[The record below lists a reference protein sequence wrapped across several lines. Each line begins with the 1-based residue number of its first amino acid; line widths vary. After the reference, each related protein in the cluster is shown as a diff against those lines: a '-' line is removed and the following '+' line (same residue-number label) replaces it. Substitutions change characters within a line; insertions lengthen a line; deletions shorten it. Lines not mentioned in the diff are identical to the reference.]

1 MTEPDRFATAA
12 LLLGAATQLVDGI
25 QAGIAE
31 RGFADIRPAHGFAFV
46 RISRGDATMV
56 DVANHL
62 GISKQAAS
70 QMVELLVQR
79 GYVDRTQHPTD
90 ARSSVLSLTPKGWG
104 CTRAAEQ
111 AADRTISEWEKAVGT
126 NEDSSIDVDARIGR
140 LAWTAP
146 PGLVARH
153 AKADSLT
160 RRTGAVSPVLALED
174 EQSACLELG
183 PVVECRER
191 CLNPDKTRLD
201 LLLTHVFEK

>member
-25 QAGIAE
+25 QAGVFE
-31 RGFADIRPAHGFAFV
+31 RGFTDVRPSHGFAFV

-90 ARSSVLSLTPKGWG
+90 ARSSVLSLTVKGWA
-104 CTRAAEQ
+104 CARAAEDS
-111 AADRTISEWEKAVGT
+111 AERTIAEWERTAGAAHMRTLTATLDAVVAPGPL
-126 NEDSSIDVDARIGR
+126 RP
-140 LAWTAP
+140 AW
-146 PGLVARH
+146 
-153 AKADSLT
+153 
-160 RRTGAVSPVLALED
+160 
-174 EQSACLELG
+174 
-183 PVVECRER
+183 
-191 CLNPDKTRLD
+191 
-201 LLLTHVFEK
+201 

>member
-25 QAGIAE
+25 QAGVVE
-31 RGFADIRPAHGFAFV
+31 RGFTDVRPSHGFAFV

-90 ARSSVLSLTPKGWG
+90 ARSSVLSLTGKGWA
-104 CTRAAEQ
+104 CTRAAEES
-111 AADRTISEWEKAVGT
+111 AERTIVRMGEGSRDERRFGHSRRRSMPSWHQ
-126 NEDSSIDVDARIGR
+126 DPS
-140 LAWTAP
+140 AP
-146 PGLVARH
+146 PGSSRH
-153 AKADSLT
+153 RKMHHLP
-160 RRTGAVSPVLALED
+160 GVLRHP
-174 EQSACLELG
+174 G
-183 PVVECRER
+183 R
-191 CLNPDKTRLD
+191 
-201 LLLTHVFEK
+201 FG